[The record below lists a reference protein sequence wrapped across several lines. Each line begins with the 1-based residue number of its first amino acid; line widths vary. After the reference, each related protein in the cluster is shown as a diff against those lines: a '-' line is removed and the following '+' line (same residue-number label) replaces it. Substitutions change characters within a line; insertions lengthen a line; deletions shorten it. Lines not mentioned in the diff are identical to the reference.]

1 MGTMTSM
8 GKGGGGGLRRGVGGT
23 CGRPT
28 LFNRHLPRVNGAQN
42 LKKKWEGMTMQ
53 LGGRR

>member
-8 GKGGGGGLRRGVGGT
+8 GKGGGGLRRGVGGT